1 MKRNIRKKSSSFFTP
16 FLIAKMILS
25 AFLKTIAVV
34 LVYFINLKLY
44 NVEVAAT
51 MSFLTLILLEMI
63 FAYSCRNLKINIVNK
78 DLFSNKYMNRSMI
91 ILGLIQILVFIT
103 PIKSI
108 FKIVNINLFQI
119 IYCLIVVIL
128 IFLIDELSKNIIIKV
143 FKD

>member
-1 MKRNIRKKSSSFFTP
+1 M
-16 FLIAKMILS
+16 
-25 AFLKTIAVV
+25 
-34 LVYFINLKLY
+34 
-44 NVEVAAT
+44 
-51 MSFLTLILLEMI
+51 
-63 FAYSCRNLKINIVNK
+63 NK
-78 DLFSNKYMNRSMI
+78 SMI

>member
-1 MKRNIRKKSSSFFTP
+1 
-16 FLIAKMILS
+16 
-25 AFLKTIAVV
+25 
-34 LVYFINLKLY
+34 
-44 NVEVAAT
+44 
-51 MSFLTLILLEMI
+51 MI
-63 FAYSCRNLKINIVNK
+63 FAYSCRNLKISIVNK
-78 DLFSNKYMNRSMI
+78 DLFSNKYMNKSMI